1 MGVPADG
8 ASAATLT
15 VTLRDSL
22 NAPVV
27 GHTVTLAQTGSSTL
41 SAASG
46 PSDSTGQ
53 VTFTVTNT
61 TVESVTYTA
70 TDVTDGVTITQ
81 TTAGNFT
88 ALPGGTV
95 ILEVRVAASSDDAE
109 EGVANSM
116 DLTSSDLELVVEDVI
131 QQVGMRFTG
140 VTIPQGATIADAYVQ
155 FQVDETSSGTSAL
168 TIEGEAADNALTFS
182 ATPSNISLRSRTA
195 AGVAWAPTPW
205 QTVGETGSNQRTP
218 PLTAV
223 IQEIVNRSGWTSNN
237 ALVLL
242 LTGTGTRIAE
252 SFNGVPGAA
261 PLTSCGVSY
270 QPTDRGCGHLD
281 GDRHPEW
288 GAGRWREC
296 GHAHRHL
303 AR

>member
-1 MGVPADG
+1 M
-8 ASAATLT
+8 
-15 VTLRDSL
+15 
-22 NAPVV
+22 
-27 GHTVTLAQTGSSTL
+27 
-41 SAASG
+41 
-46 PSDSTGQ
+46 
-53 VTFTVTNT
+53 
-61 TVESVTYTA
+61 
-70 TDVTDGVTITQ
+70 
-81 TTAGNFT
+81 
-88 ALPGGTV
+88 

-116 DLTSSDLELVVEDVI
+116 DLTSSHLHRDLELVVEDVI

-261 PLTSCGVSY
+261 PLLHVEYHTNPPTVDADTSTVTVTPSG
-270 QPTDRGCGHLD
+270 
-281 GDRHPEW
+281 

-296 GHAHRHL
+296 GHPHRYL

>member
-1 MGVPADG
+1 MARVRPPSPLPCAI
-8 ASAATLT
+8 
-15 VTLRDSL
+15 SL

-140 VTIPQGATIADAYVQ
+140 VTIPPRGDDRRCLCAI
-155 FQVDETSSGTSAL
+155 
-168 TIEGEAADNALTFS
+168 
-182 ATPSNISLRSRTA
+182 
-195 AGVAWAPTPW
+195 
-205 QTVGETGSNQRTP
+205 
-218 PLTAV
+218 
-223 IQEIVNRSGWTSNN
+223 
-237 ALVLL
+237 
-242 LTGTGTRIAE
+242 
-252 SFNGVPGAA
+252 PG
-261 PLTSCGVSY
+261 
-270 QPTDRGCGHLD
+270 R
-281 GDRHPEW
+281 
-288 GAGRWREC
+288 
-296 GHAHRHL
+296 
-303 AR
+303 